1 MPLKIFYI
9 SSEVDPFSNTYI
21 LSKIAKKIAIKFQD
35 NPEVEIR
42 LLHPKYGFISE
53 RKYILREVIRLKD
66 FPVDFNGK
74 EKLVSIKSAF
84 IPESRA
90 QIYFL
95 EDEAYFKPVPE
106 LLYKSRNGR
115 IFKDNSEKF
124 LLFSKVALET
134 LKQLLWV
141 PDLIICNDWQTAYL
155 PALFKE
161 QYGNIDTFKNTKII
175 YTMLSINDYRYYSND
190 ALSKIGLTLPK
201 DGSKEQDSLVS
212 AIENSD
218 KVVCFDFDKS
228 LSNDLSKKASINKV
242 LKSANHE
249 FINMP
254 KTPGFSDWK
263 EMISSF
269 YSIINKS

>member
-9 SSEVDPFSNTYI
+9 SAEVDPFSNTYI
-21 LSKIAKKIAIKFQD
+21 LSTIAKKIAIKFQD
-35 NPEVEIR
+35 NPDIEIR

-66 FPVDFNGK
+66 FPVNFNKK

-95 EDEAYFKPVPE
+95 EDEKYFKPVPE

-115 IFKDNSEKF
+115 LFKDNDEKF
-124 LLFSKVALET
+124 LLYSKVALET

-141 PDLIICNDWQTAYL
+141 PDLIVCNDWQTAFL
-155 PALFKE
+155 PLLFKE
-161 QYGNIDTFKNTKII
+161 QYSKSEFFKNTKVVF
-175 YTMLSINDYRYYSND
+175 TMLSIDENRFYSSD
-190 ALSKIGLTLPK
+190 SLSMIDLEIEKNK
-201 DGSKEQDSLVS
+201 NKEQDSILS
-212 AIENSD
+212 AIETSD
-218 KVVCFDFDKS
+218 KTICIDYDKALSSDLKSNPTIKKS
-228 LSNDLSKKASINKV
+228 LKQSSHEIVSI
-242 LKSANHE
+242 S
-249 FINMP
+249 
-254 KTPGFSDWK
+254 KTPSFSEWK

-269 YSIINKS
+269 HSALKKT

>member
-9 SSEVDPFSNTYI
+9 SSEVDPFSNTYA
-21 LSKIAKKIAIKFQD
+21 LSTIAKKIAIKFQD
-35 NPEVEIR
+35 NPDIEIR

-66 FPVDFNGK
+66 FPVVFNKK

-95 EDEAYFKPVPE
+95 EDEKFFKPVPD

-115 IFKDNSEKF
+115 VFKDNNEKF
-124 LLFSKVALET
+124 ILYSKVALET

-141 PDLIICNDWQTAYL
+141 PDLIICNEWQTGFL

-161 QYGNIDTFKNTKII
+161 QYSKTDFFKSTKIVF
-175 YTMLSINDYRYYSND
+175 TLFSIDDNRFYSND
-190 ALSKIGLTLPK
+190 SLSMVDLDIKNNK
-201 DGSKEQDSLVS
+201 NKKQDSILS
-212 AIENSD
+212 AVENSD
-218 KVVCFDFDKS
+218 KIICIDQDNK
-228 LSNDLSKKASINKV
+228 LSSKLKNELPIQKAIKKHS
-242 LKSANHE
+242 HE
-249 FINMP
+249 FINIP
-254 KTPGFSDWK
+254 KTPSFSEWK
-263 EMISSF
+263 EMISTFHSALKK
-269 YSIINKS
+269 I